1 MRRLPESHWA
11 SVESIDGE
19 LRAGGQRI
27 GCLRAET
34 NVNNSIGK
42 RETVAEKILLVDDD
56 NSILDG
62 YRRSLSREFPMETAV
77 GGQQALQMVAESG
90 PYAVVVSDMRM
101 PGMDGIQLLSK
112 IKALSPDTIR
122 VMLTGNADTDTAVN
136 AINEGSIFRF
146 LNKPCSKEVMAKTLT
161 AALVQYRL
169 VNAEK
174 QLLEQT
180 LSGSMQ
186 VLTEV
191 LSLVNPA
198 AFSRAE
204 RARRYIHHIVTA
216 MNLGNPWQYEVAAMM
231 SQLGCVTLAPETVQA
246 VFNDEQLSP
255 TEQTQYDSHP
265 QVAYDLLSKIPRL
278 EPIAWMIKH
287 QNQPLPMPG
296 PGDFETP
303 DMRRGAGILR
313 LILAYEKLIHKGVS
327 RNEAAHTLALQNK
340 NFSPEFFHAL
350 VELDPN
356 AEEGEIRKCRIELLT
371 PGMIVQQEVRTNE
384 GVLLISK
391 GQEVTPP
398 LILKLKNFHAR
409 HLITADVT
417 ISMPTTTLAFV
428 KGAS

>member
-1 MRRLPESHWA
+1 M
-11 SVESIDGE
+11 
-19 LRAGGQRI
+19 
-27 GCLRAET
+27 
-34 NVNNSIGK
+34 
-42 RETVAEKILLVDDD
+42 AEKILLVDDD

-62 YRRSLSREFPMETAV
+62 YRRSLSREFLMETAQ
-77 GGQQALQMVAESG
+77 GGQQALQLAADNG

-101 PGMDGIQLLSK
+101 PEMDGVQLLSR
-112 IKALSPDTIR
+112 IKALSPHTIR
-122 VMLTGNADTDTAVN
+122 VMLTGNADMDTAIS

-161 AALVQYRL
+161 AGLVQYRL

-180 LSGSMQ
+180 LSGSIQ

-204 RARRYIHHIVTA
+204 RARRYIHHIVTS

-231 SQLGCVTLAPETVQA
+231 SQLGCVTLAPETVEA
-246 VFNDEQLSP
+246 VFNSEQLSP
-255 TEQTQYDSHP
+255 TEQAQYDAHP
-265 QVAYDLLSKIPRL
+265 KVAYDLLSKIPRL
-278 EPIAWMIKH
+278 EPIAWMIEH
-287 QNQPLPMPG
+287 QNRPLPESG
-296 PGDFETP
+296 PGDFETA

-313 LILAYEKLIHKGVS
+313 LVLAYEKLIHKGVS
-327 RNEAAHTLALQNK
+327 RIEAAHSLSLQNK
-340 NFSPEFFHAL
+340 NFSPEFFRAL
-350 VELDPN
+350 VALDPN
-356 AEEGEIRKCRIELLT
+356 AEEGEIRKCRVELLT
-371 PGMIVQQEVRTNE
+371 PGMIVQQEVRTKE

-409 HLITADVT
+409 HMITEDVT
-417 ISMPTTTLAFV
+417 VSMPATALAFV
-428 KGAS
+428 QGAS

>member
-1 MRRLPESHWA
+1 M
-11 SVESIDGE
+11 
-19 LRAGGQRI
+19 
-27 GCLRAET
+27 
-34 NVNNSIGK
+34 
-42 RETVAEKILLVDDD
+42 AEKILLVDDD
-56 NSILDG
+56 NSVLDG
-62 YRRSLSREFPMETAV
+62 YRRSLSREFSLEIAL
-77 GGQQALQMVAESG
+77 GGEQALKCAAENG

-112 IKALSPDTIR
+112 IKALAPDTIR
-122 VMLTGNADTDTAVN
+122 VMLTGNADMQTAIN

-169 VNAEK
+169 VNSEK

-204 RARRYIHHIVTA
+204 RARRYIHHIVIK

-231 SQLGCVTLAPETVQA
+231 SQLGCVTLAPETVEA
-246 VFNDEQLSP
+246 VFNGEELTPAEQA
-255 TEQTQYDSHP
+255 QYDAHP
-265 QVAYDLLSKIPRL
+265 RVAYDLLSKIPRL
-278 EPIAWMIKH
+278 EPIAWMIEH
-287 QNQPLPMPG
+287 QTNPLPEAG
-296 PGDFETP
+296 PGDLESP

-313 LILAYEKLIHKGVS
+313 LILAYEKLIHKGAS

-371 PGMIVQQEVRTNE
+371 PGMIVQQEVRTHE

-409 HLITADVT
+409 HVVAAEVT
-417 ISMPTTTLAFV
+417 ISMPTTTLAFA

>member
-1 MRRLPESHWA
+1 M
-11 SVESIDGE
+11 
-19 LRAGGQRI
+19 
-27 GCLRAET
+27 
-34 NVNNSIGK
+34 
-42 RETVAEKILLVDDD
+42 AEKILLVDDD
-56 NSILDG
+56 NSVLDG
-62 YRRSLSREFPMETAV
+62 YRRSLSREFSLEIAL
-77 GGQQALQMVAESG
+77 GGEQALKCAAENG

-112 IKALSPDTIR
+112 IKALSPDTVR
-122 VMLTGNADTDTAVN
+122 VMLTGNADMQTAIN

-161 AALVQYRL
+161 AALAQYRL
-169 VNAEK
+169 VNSEK

-204 RARRYIHHIVTA
+204 RARRYIHHIVIK

-231 SQLGCVTLAPETVQA
+231 SQLGCVTLAPETVEA
-246 VFNDEQLSP
+246 VFNGEELTPAEQA
-255 TEQTQYDSHP
+255 QYDAHP
-265 QVAYDLLSKIPRL
+265 RVAYDLLSKIPRL
-278 EPIAWMIKH
+278 EPIAWMIEH
-287 QNQPLPMPG
+287 QTNPLPEAG
-296 PGDFETP
+296 PGDLESP

-313 LILAYEKLIHKGVS
+313 LILAYEKLIHKGAS

-371 PGMIVQQEVRTNE
+371 PGMIVQQEVRTHE

-409 HLITADVT
+409 HVVAAEVT
-417 ISMPTTTLAFV
+417 ISMPTTTLAFA